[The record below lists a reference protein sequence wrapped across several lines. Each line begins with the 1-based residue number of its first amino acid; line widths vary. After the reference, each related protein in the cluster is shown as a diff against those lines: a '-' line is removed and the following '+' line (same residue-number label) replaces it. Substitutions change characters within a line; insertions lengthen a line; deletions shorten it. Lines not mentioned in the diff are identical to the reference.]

1 MSKERVAAYNKKYYW
16 EHKEENRER
25 CRRWREEN
33 AERYREYQHQQYLK
47 RKAMKGGGNNG

>member
-1 MSKERVAAYNKKYYW
+1 MSKERISVYNKKYYR
-16 EHKEENRER
+16 EHKEENTER

-47 RKAMKGGGNNG
+47 RKAMKGGGDNG